1 MLCPHYLTQSSR
13 RPSEGVGAV
22 TTLLPQVGE
31 NLDPDRLGDTSK
43 VVQPRRLSE
52 KPVLINRPSVSGGM
66 ARRPHISESPDGH
79 TSSPTTRSD
88 GTRWEDRSPGI
99 CISLRSTG
107 DSTGHPMDVHI

>member
-22 TTLLPQVGE
+22 TTLHPQVGE

-52 KPVLINRPSVSGGM
+52 KPVLIIAPVFLGEWPADHIYQNPLMATPPPQLPDQMALGGKTG
-66 ARRPHISESPDGH
+66 ARESAFLLGPLV
-79 TSSPTTRSD
+79 
-88 GTRWEDRSPGI
+88 I
-99 CISLRSTG
+99 
-107 DSTGHPMDVHI
+107 PMHVHI